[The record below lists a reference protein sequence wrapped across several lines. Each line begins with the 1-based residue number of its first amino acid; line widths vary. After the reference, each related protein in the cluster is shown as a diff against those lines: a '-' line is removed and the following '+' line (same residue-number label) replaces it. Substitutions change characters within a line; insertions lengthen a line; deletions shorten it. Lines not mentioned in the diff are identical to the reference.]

1 MSQAGLNLH
10 SEPYSP
16 SGNMAANGVRKLL
29 GAPRLDLLQTVVR
42 EAVQNCCDAAK
53 NGQGPKVRFRLR
65 RLSSAQLETLQAR
78 VLTDLPDHPET
89 SDPVRAFLESAEP
102 WVLEI
107 CDFATTGLTGPT
119 RADLPAASG
128 ERTDFINFLRDI
140 GTRRDTDLG
149 GGTYGFGKSALYLAS
164 RCSLIVVDSETRHLG
179 QPVRRLLA
187 AQLGETYIAG
197 ADGQEK
203 RFTGRHWW
211 GVTDPTESF
220 ADPLEGEDAASLAH
234 ELGMPHRA
242 TGDTG
247 TSIMILDPQF
257 IEDNIGDVVGAIQ
270 EALLWHFWPRM
281 MADVP
286 PARKLDVTIELDGEY
301 QPIPAPE
308 DMPPLDLFCDAM
320 LGIRGGHSKVQKVE
334 CLRPSADLGRLNI
347 VKGFRGERVPL
358 RSDGESLFP
367 KTCKHIAVMRPVEL
381 VVRYY
386 DDGDPLPQEG
396 FEWAGVFVTS
406 ADPEI
411 EKAFADAEPPAHDD
425 WQPDMLPQRSWARR
439 YVRVALSRI
448 RDAASAVAGGTAAE
462 VAGQRDGPSLGRVA
476 DLFGRALGSANR
488 QGGGPRTRTS
498 GGGGGGRRSFAVTRP
513 AFVKLDEAGREA
525 FALFRSDVRN
535 EAGVRL
541 QLSLQP
547 SIVVDGGG
555 ATADLDERDLPRVVA
570 VYSEKG
576 LIEGE
581 DGLFD
586 IGEYAGALHMAVSLP
601 DEGAVMLKAGLSEG
615 ASE

>member
-1 MSQAGLNLH
+1 MHPIRLTLF

-65 RLSSAQLETLQAR
+65 RLTDAEVETLQDR

-89 SDPVRAFLESAEP
+89 SDPVRDFLDLEDR

-107 CDFATTGLTGPT
+107 CDFGTTGLTGPT
-119 RADLPAASG
+119 RADLPAAPG

-164 RCSLIVVDSETRHLG
+164 KCSLIIVDSETRSG
-179 QPVRRLLA
+179 GKPVRRLLG
-187 AQLGETYIAG
+187 AQLGETYVSLL
-197 ADGQEK
+197 ENEER

-211 GVTDPTESF
+211 GVAEQQERF
-220 ADPLEGEDAASLAH
+220 ADPLEGEAAASLAH
-234 ELGMPHRA
+234 DLGMPHRSS
-242 TGDTG
+242 GDTG

-257 IEDNIGDVVGAIQ
+257 VDDNIDDVIGAIQ
-270 EALLWHFWPRM
+270 EGLLWHFWPRM
-281 MADVP
+281 MSDVP
-286 PARKLDVTIELDGEY
+286 ASRKLDVTIELDGEP

-308 DMPPLDLFCDAM
+308 SMPPLDLFCDAM
-320 LGIRGGHSKVQKVE
+320 LGIRRGHSNVRKVE
-334 CLRPSADLGRLNI
+334 SYRPAADLGRLNI
-347 VKGFRGERVPL
+347 VKGYRGDRMPL
-358 RSDGESLFP
+358 RPDGETLFP
-367 KTCKHIAVMRPVEL
+367 ATCRHIAVMRPVEL

-386 DDGDPLPQEG
+386 DDGDPLPQRG

-406 ADPEI
+406 KDPEI
-411 EKAFADAEPPAHDD
+411 ERAFADAEPPAHDD
-425 WQPDMLPQRSWARR
+425 WQPDMLPKKSWGRT

-448 RDAASAVAGGTAAE
+448 RDVAGAVAGGTSPE
-462 VAGQRDGPSLGRVA
+462 DAGHRDGPSLGHVA

-488 QGGGPRTRTS
+488 QGAGPHARGA
-498 GGGGGGRRSFAVTRP
+498 GGGGGARRPYNISRP
-513 AFVKLDEAGREA
+513 AFERLVEEKGRGC
-525 FALFRSDVRN
+525 ALFRSEVRN
-535 EAGVRL
+535 EAGLHL
-541 QLSLQP
+541 QLRLEP
-547 SIVVDGGG
+547 SIVVDGGSTGADLEDHELLQVVSVRSDG
-555 ATADLDERDLPRVVA
+555 ATFDE
-570 VYSEKG
+570 
-576 LIEGE
+576 E

-586 IGEYAGALHMAVSLP
+586 IESHAGSVHIAVSLP
-601 DEGAVMLKAGLSEG
+601 EDGAVTLKAGLMQKSV
-615 ASE
+615 S